1 VAYKIHP
8 GIGAA
13 RVGDSPSDWFIGPE
27 TRAEPEPPYG
37 GYRDD
42 EGRIKRQ
49 AARFR
54 VFDHVGGTAV
64 PVNGLLVTWTV
75 LLGPDPLG
83 PSMTLTG
90 PNQVLKLAPVPF
102 SDGPPAQVSWGE
114 IRTDS
119 EGNLLVL
126 SGVTEGG
133 FYATSCGRISASI
146 AGNPALRSWVAILPP
161 NFSPSVRPSM
171 TAYDYLI
178 ELAGVPSPLLFLRD
192 IYPILKVVG
201 IGDAALPAGS
211 AADHTQAL
219 AAPAWSIGSACNFN
233 ITATAKTMLT
243 QWAAGP
249 ANYTVEAW
257 PPPPPSLDNPEELDR
272 GPLSRVAFGGWDLG
286 SGPATWLNT
295 FTYLSASGDPLRL
308 DLSAPAAYP
317 ASFSGAS
324 NWLTDNC
331 TAEWPQIWGTAGAL
345 PAFAPNPWQTR
356 GFVVRQA
363 GAQAYVED
371 TLPANP
377 LSLVPYVMQLTRTLE
392 FGDLRQS
399 ASQVETAAILFEIG
413 HQSSGVN
420 FNLTLPAWLSG
431 PSSYNVP
438 AQAAG
443 VITTE
448 RIPISYAP
456 TAVSEQ
462 TGVIEVQ
469 QVGGPLY
476 SIPVHAKTIAP
487 VATEV
492 VFVLDHSYSMTG
504 LCADGLQKIEKL
516 RQALDTF
523 IALTQPAD
531 GVGAVA
537 FNQAVVDTLPLT
549 APDSSLHDF
558 AALLSPAGST
568 SIGAGIEAA
577 IDVFSGAFS
586 SQQALIVVTDGLE
599 NVPPFVNDV
608 IALIPDP
615 TRVFSVG
622 IGRTQ
627 DVNTSVLQALCG
639 NQGGYLLLTG
649 SMTAATEALVLDKF
663 FLRILANATNIDVIL
678 DPPTILYPGKIER
691 IAFPVSEFEHSFDA
705 IVLSRER
712 EAIAFALE
720 APDGTLITPETL
732 KGWAGNRYAT
742 ATNVAYYRVRLPLP
756 LLNAPAVASG
766 TWQLLLAQ
774 RKPES
779 QQIEDEFSQLVPH
792 ARARAFGKRDR
803 VEPVA
808 CEVIVHAHS
817 DLHLDATLQQSS
829 IELGSAV
836 LMELLLNVKGQPF
849 AGQVSAIA
857 QVRGPTGFTF
867 TVRLAPEGAGRFV
880 GRFEPVRPGIYR
892 VTMVCEG
899 TTPGG
904 HAFRREQLAT
914 AAVLDTKGGSAGS
927 TTPGGDD
934 CDPNHSNADPNS
946 DSECKPGCAPHSKAP
961 GCALCKLLACLRARQ
976 GKGRAPRARCA
987 LCFVKRTLARSGC
1000 PRPANERRSSSRSV
1014 GAKSRKAPKA

>member
-8 GIGAA
+8 GIGVA
-13 RVGDSPSDWFIGPE
+13 RVGDSLTDWFVGPE

-37 GYRDD
+37 GYRDA

-54 VFDHVGGTAV
+54 VFDHVAGTAV
-64 PVNGLLVTWTV
+64 PVDGLLVTWTV

-83 PSMTLTG
+83 PSVTLTG
-90 PNQVLKLAPVPF
+90 PNKVLKLAEVPF
-102 SDGPPAQVSWGE
+102 SGGPPAQVSWGE
-114 IRTDS
+114 VRTDS
-119 EGNLLVL
+119 QGNLLVL
-126 SGVTEGG
+126 SGVPDGG
-133 FYATSCGRISASI
+133 FYATSCGRISASVT
-146 AGNPALRSWVAILPP
+146 GNPALRSWVAILPP
-161 NFSPSVRPSM
+161 NFSPCVRPTI

-192 IYPILKVVG
+192 IYPLLKVVG
-201 IGDAALPAGS
+201 IGDANLPAGN
-211 AADHTQAL
+211 AAEHAQAL
-219 AAPAWSIGSACNFN
+219 AVPTLAGNACNFS
-233 ITATAKTMLT
+233 ITTNAKAILTAWT
-243 QWAAGP
+243 AGP
-249 ANYTVEAW
+249 SNYTVEAW
-257 PPPPPSLDNPEELDR
+257 PPPPPSLDSPEELDR

-295 FTYLSASGDPLRL
+295 FTYLAASGDPLRL
-308 DLSAPAAYP
+308 DLSAPDAYP
-317 ASFSGAS
+317 ANFKGMQGWRS
-324 NWLTDNC
+324 DNC

-345 PAFAPNPWQTR
+345 SAFAPNPWQTR

-363 GAQAYVED
+363 GTPSYVED
-371 TLPANP
+371 ILPANP
-377 LSLVPYVMQLTRTLE
+377 ISLVPYVMQLTRSLE
-392 FGDLRQS
+392 FGDVRQS
-399 ASQVETAAILFEIG
+399 ASQVETAAIIFEIG
-413 HQSSGVN
+413 HQSGGVN
-420 FNLTLPAWLSG
+420 FNLSLPAWLSG

-438 AQAAG
+438 VQAAG

-448 RIPISYAP
+448 RIPIGYAP

-462 TGVIEVQ
+462 NGVIQVQ

-476 SIPVHAKTIAP
+476 SIPVHARTIAP

-492 VFVLDHSYSMTG
+492 VFVLDHSYSMTE
-504 LCADGLQKIEKL
+504 LCADNLQKIEKL

-537 FNQAVVDTLPLT
+537 FNQAVIDTLPVT

-568 SIGAGIEAA
+568 SIGTGIEAA
-577 IDVFSGAFS
+577 LDVFSGAFS
-586 SQQALIVVTDGLE
+586 AQQALIVVTDGKE
-599 NVPPFVNDV
+599 NVHPFVNEVMDQ
-608 IALIPDP
+608 IADP
-615 TRVFSVG
+615 TRVFGVG
-622 IGRTQ
+622 IGRAQ

-649 SMTAATEALVLDKF
+649 SMSAATEALVLDKF
-663 FLRILANATNIDVIL
+663 FLRILANASNIDVIL
-678 DPPTILYPGKIER
+678 DPPTTLYPGKIER
-691 IAFPVSEFEHSFDA
+691 IPFPVSEFEHSFDA

-712 EAIAFALE
+712 EAVAFALE
-720 APDGTLITPETL
+720 APDGTLVTPETL
-732 KGWAGNRYAT
+732 EGWPGNRYAT

-756 LLNAPAVASG
+756 LLNAPAVATG
-766 TWQLLLAQ
+766 TWQLVLAL

-779 QQIEDEFSQLVPH
+779 RLLEGEFSQLST
-792 ARARAFGKRDR
+792 RGRAFGKQSQRN
-803 VEPVA
+803 PVA
-808 CEVIVHAHS
+808 CEVVVHTHS

-849 AGQVSAIA
+849 VGNVSALA
-857 QVRGPTGFTF
+857 HVRGPTGFTF
-867 TVRLAPEGAGRFV
+867 AVRLDAQGAGRFV

-899 TTPGG
+899 TTPRG

-914 AAVLDTKGGSAGS
+914 AAVLDSKGGGRRH
-927 TTPGGDD
+927 PDPCGEDD
-934 CDPNHSNADPNS
+934 GPDSPNEAPNI
-946 DSECKPGCAPHSKAP
+946 DSECKPSCNSHLHRAL
-961 GCALCKLLACLRARQ
+961 GCALCKLLFCLRTQ
-976 GKGRAPRARCA
+976 PGKASNPPRRCA
-987 LCFVKRTLARSGC
+987 LCFVKRSLARSAGTKA
-1000 PRPANERRSSSRSV
+1000 ANERRRSRRPA
-1014 GAKSRKAPKA
+1014 GTDTGKPPKV